1 MRVPFFWPAL
11 GFALGIVIAKNY
23 ALPVNAVLGCFGA
36 NIVSA
41 WLFRG
46 KNFFLIFFVFAMACL
61 GFLSCRLDF
70 HQRAD
75 AVEHH
80 AGAGRVTLTGVVR
93 TLPNVKTRGKRITV
107 SLVLSARALSKWEGG
122 AKREFEVTGNIQVS
136 LIQPSYIPQIGDVL
150 RISGKLEKPR
160 RASNPGEF
168 DYARYLAGK
177 NIHASIQTI
186 GGWNVQRNGC
196 GQIAWWIR
204 GMTLARERIAGLID
218 QIYPASL
225 AAILKPLVIGIW
237 TDVRPEI
244 RNQFMKT
251 GTIHLLAISGL
262 NITMI
267 AGSFYF
273 LFLLLKLDFRAAA
286 LLTAFIVVIYTGLAG
301 FGLPV
306 LRAGAMAVLVFLGV
320 LFGRRVHFLNTLCFA
335 FFILL
340 VANTRSLWD
349 IGFQL
354 SFLSILSLVMILP
367 LLSRWSVKFVPLGG
381 SWAVLAGTFPLIL
394 YYFNIF
400 SPVSLLA
407 NLIGIPLVD
416 AALFTSL
423 FALLLNNIPLAGALL
438 IHISSFFLWLAL
450 IWVKMLSAWRWG
462 YFFFVKPSLP
472 QMALYYS
479 ALGGILALTRWT
491 IPWRRGIL
499 AAFFIFWLAIA
510 GSFFFPTQRD
520 SFRCTFLASGKNQIA
535 HIRFENK
542 SEWVINAGRNFPS
555 DQGEW
560 LVCPYLR
567 SQGVKTLD
575 GILLTDF
582 SKSHAGGLPAVLRDF
597 RLRYLLH
604 PHSLRPL
611 PEIFLG
617 VLRSFRGEAR
627 EIPAGG
633 RVLCGHEEIQV
644 MAQHRSGMA
653 VQISSAPW
661 RLIIFSSIETGFLD
675 RLKKIEDFP
684 EIHAVI
690 LPALRP
696 PITAAFYDWIIKVR
710 PLLVVLPEP
719 DTQLQK
725 YLAVRGIACVDL
737 KTTGALRF
745 EKRGGFLEL
754 ESFLRGKFGFYAYA

>member
-46 KNFFLIFFVFAMACL
+46 KIFFLIFFVFAMACL

-251 GTIHLLAISGL
+251 GTIHP
-262 NITMI
+262 IT
-267 AGSFYF
+267 
-273 LFLLLKLDFRAAA
+273 
-286 LLTAFIVVIYTGLAG
+286 T
-301 FGLPV
+301 
-306 LRAGAMAVLVFLGV
+306 
-320 LFGRRVHFLNTLCFA
+320 
-335 FFILL
+335 
-340 VANTRSLWD
+340 ANTKWD
-349 IGFQL
+349 YA
-354 SFLSILSLVMILP
+354 SF
-367 LLSRWSVKFVPLGG
+367 
-381 SWAVLAGTFPLIL
+381 
-394 YYFNIF
+394 
-400 SPVSLLA
+400 
-407 NLIGIPLVD
+407 
-416 AALFTSL
+416 
-423 FALLLNNIPLAGALL
+423 
-438 IHISSFFLWLAL
+438 
-450 IWVKMLSAWRWG
+450 
-462 YFFFVKPSLP
+462 
-472 QMALYYS
+472 
-479 ALGGILALTRWT
+479 
-491 IPWRRGIL
+491 
-499 AAFFIFWLAIA
+499 
-510 GSFFFPTQRD
+510 
-520 SFRCTFLASGKNQIA
+520 
-535 HIRFENK
+535 
-542 SEWVINAGRNFPS
+542 
-555 DQGEW
+555 
-560 LVCPYLR
+560 
-567 SQGVKTLD
+567 
-575 GILLTDF
+575 
-582 SKSHAGGLPAVLRDF
+582 
-597 RLRYLLH
+597 
-604 PHSLRPL
+604 
-611 PEIFLG
+611 
-617 VLRSFRGEAR
+617 
-627 EIPAGG
+627 
-633 RVLCGHEEIQV
+633 
-644 MAQHRSGMA
+644 
-653 VQISSAPW
+653 
-661 RLIIFSSIETGFLD
+661 
-675 RLKKIEDFP
+675 
-684 EIHAVI
+684 
-690 LPALRP
+690 
-696 PITAAFYDWIIKVR
+696 
-710 PLLVVLPEP
+710 
-719 DTQLQK
+719 
-725 YLAVRGIACVDL
+725 
-737 KTTGALRF
+737 
-745 EKRGGFLEL
+745 
-754 ESFLRGKFGFYAYA
+754 